1 VSSTASL
8 SEQGCARAGTNQ
20 HGFTLIELMIV
31 VLIVGILASI
41 AYPMFTEQLV
51 KASRSAAQSFM
62 MEVASRQER
71 HLLDARGYT
80 ETLGSGG
87 LNMSIPPDVSR
98 AYAVTLVADNTSTP
112 PVFTVVAA
120 PIPGTRQ
127 QNDGILSLDSFGMRI
142 PPEKW
147 Q

>member
-1 VSSTASL
+1 MSL
-8 SEQGCARAGTNQ
+8 AAPYSVRTRAQAAEQ
-20 HGFTLIELMIV
+20 GFTLIELMV
-31 VLIVGILASI
+31 VMLIVGLLASI
-41 AYPMFTEQLV
+41 GYPMFTEQLV

-80 ETLGSGG
+80 DVLGPGG
-87 LNMSIPPDVSR
+87 LNMSIPADVSR
-98 AYAVTLVADNTSTP
+98 AYAITLVADNSSTP
-112 PVFTVVAA
+112 PIYTVVAT
-120 PIPGTRQ
+120 PQVGTRQ